1 MIFFFFK
8 ILVHFYRFKS
18 QLTQKIAN
26 YRKFPLEWLILSTK
40 MIQKWPPFAYT
51 CLYKKKWTKNWQ
63 IPLQCSESHPSND
76 YQNPGIIFKNHFCQC
91 VADCNQSNNAGH
103 HIKQVDCISQKVVKT
118 IIGFFDC
125 QCANDCNRDQDQ

>member
-1 MIFFFFK
+1 MVFDI
-8 ILVHFYRFKS
+8 KS
-18 QLTQKIAN
+18 SIEYLGSMRTAK
-26 YRKFPLEWLILSTK
+26 Y
-40 MIQKWPPFAYT
+40 
-51 CLYKKKWTKNWQ
+51 
-63 IPLQCSESHPSND
+63 QCSETHPSND